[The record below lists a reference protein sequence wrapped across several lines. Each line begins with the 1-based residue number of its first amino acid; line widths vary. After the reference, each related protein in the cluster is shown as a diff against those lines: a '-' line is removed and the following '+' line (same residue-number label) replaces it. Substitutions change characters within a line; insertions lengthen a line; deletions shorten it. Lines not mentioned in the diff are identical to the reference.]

1 MFLTKKALVKIW
13 VMALKYVILGVLC
26 FLMPL
31 VHTALRP
38 YSVEW
43 VVFGIIVLLLALL
56 FYKWGRFSE
65 GKGKLLNKGRKLI
78 FFEMRPAEFI
88 RLYEEAR
95 DCPSNVVSEPDF
107 DVLTMLGAAYD
118 ALDDEEREL
127 EILEQMSR
135 IDFKNK
141 EIRVK
146 ILKASVLFDKG
157 RKEEAE
163 EIYVEVLRGKK
174 DAFTTAQLDAVTKCD
189 RALAMG
195 DYAVAEEYC
204 KEQLIRP
211 FPKPTPYEDLIH
223 HFKLAEIYCKT
234 DRCDEAKQHLNYCI
248 ENGKELPLV
257 DKARAMLEGI

>member
-13 VMALKYVILGVLC
+13 VKVGAYIALGVLVFC
-26 FLMPL
+26 MPL
-31 VHTALRP
+31 AHTALRP
-38 YSVEW
+38 DSVKY
-43 VVFGIIVLLLALL
+43 VIFGSIVLLLALL

-78 FFEMRPAEFI
+78 YFEMRPAEFI
-88 RLYEEAR
+88 RLYNEAR
-95 DCPSNVVSEPDF
+95 DCPSNIVSEPDF

-118 ALDDEEREL
+118 ALDDEEHEL

-248 ENGKELPLV
+248 ENGKELPIV
-257 DKARAMLEGI
+257 NKARAMLEKL